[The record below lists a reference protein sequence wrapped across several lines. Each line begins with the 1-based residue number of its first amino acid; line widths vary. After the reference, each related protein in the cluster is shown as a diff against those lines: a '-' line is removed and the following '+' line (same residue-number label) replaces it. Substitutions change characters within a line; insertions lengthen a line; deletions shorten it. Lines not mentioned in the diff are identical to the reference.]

1 MVILSKSD
9 HLSSPI
15 GTKKPDPNGFRTQRK
30 EKAMFSTGRTNNCMM
45 CMRMLNSRL
54 IIWPGALTCFHVV
67 DQYA

>member
-1 MVILSKSD
+1 MVLLSKSD

-45 CMRMLNSRL
+45 CMRMLN
-54 IIWPGALTCFHVV
+54 
-67 DQYA
+67 QYA